1 MNAHY
6 AATPTKNLMPEI
18 TSSSTPIHYSP
29 KAIFRLYPILF
40 FIATLWL
47 GSETWKRQSVI
58 WLIMF
63 LGVGFITLRLILSA
77 FAWAEFDGKTFV
89 YHTPLRNS
97 HQVDRGQ
104 LKLVEM
110 GGRKNEALI
119 IGYHPRSEDGRIDL
133 DRVIYINCAPLE
145 GQGELYDQLTEA
157 MPKTS

>member
-1 MNAHY
+1 
-6 AATPTKNLMPEI
+6 MPEI
-18 TSSSTPIHYSP
+18 MSSSSSVRYTP
-29 KAIFRLYPILF
+29 KAIYRLYPVLF
-40 FIATLWL
+40 LIATIWL
-47 GSETWKRQSVI
+47 GTETWKRQSVI

-63 LGVGFITLRLILSA
+63 LGVGFITLRLIFSA

-89 YHTPLRNS
+89 YHSPLRNP

-133 DRVIYINCAPLE
+133 DRVIYVNCVPLE
-145 GQGELYDQLTEA
+145 GQGELYDQLTEV
-157 MPKTS
+157 MPKSS